1 MFLAPYNDG
10 MERIRIKHFGP
21 IGEGLQDTAQEYLNI
36 DKLTVFVGEQGT
48 GKSTVAKLYATF
60 AWIEKSIV
68 QNKFSCGQFD
78 ASTFSSLLGFYRME
92 GYLRDATEI
101 DYIGDGISL
110 SYRNSVL
117 QVKDINLEK
126 YILPK
131 IQYIPAERNLVGVID
146 KYEQISYLPESLQDF
161 LFVYDR
167 AVQSEC
173 IQNMDL
179 PICGLQVKFDKASH
193 SVKLFNDTH
202 SILLTEA
209 SSGLQSFVPCFVVS
223 KFLVNEIFSG
233 RKGVTFKNLSERQEF
248 ARQFVQDLGYSP
260 ASDTELLEYAKKVAH
275 RFFNSCVIQILE
287 EPEQNLFPASQK
299 QMLFDLLQDLNR
311 SNHNK
316 TLITTH
322 SPFLLPYINVAMKA
336 FELSAAGGDVSSL
349 VPEGSCI
356 DASAVNVYEFREG
369 CIIPLEK
376 KRNISSDENMLNEE
390 LEKTNE
396 LFRALLW
403 AGKRD

>member
-1 MFLAPYNDG
+1 M
-10 MERIRIKHFGP
+10 
-21 IGEGLQDTAQEYLNI
+21 
-36 DKLTVFVGEQGT
+36 
-48 GKSTVAKLYATF
+48 
-60 AWIEKSIV
+60 
-68 QNKFSCGQFD
+68 
-78 ASTFSSLLGFYRME
+78 
-92 GYLRDATEI
+92 
-101 DYIGDGISL
+101 
-110 SYRNSVL
+110 
-117 QVKDINLEK
+117 
-126 YILPK
+126 
-131 IQYIPAERNLVGVID
+131 
-146 KYEQISYLPESLQDF
+146 
-161 LFVYDR
+161 
-167 AVQSEC
+167 
-173 IQNMDL
+173 
-179 PICGLQVKFDKASH
+179 
-193 SVKLFNDTH
+193 
-202 SILLTEA
+202 
-209 SSGLQSFVPCFVVS
+209 
-223 KFLVNEIFSG
+223 
-233 RKGVTFKNLSERQEF
+233 TFKNLSERQEF

-349 VPEGSCI
+349 VPEESCI

>member
-1 MFLAPYNDG
+1 

-92 GYLRDATEI
+92 GYLRDTTEI
-101 DYIGDGISL
+101 DYIGGGISL
-110 SYRNSVL
+110 SYRDSVL

-167 AVQSEC
+167 AVQSDR

-233 RKGVTFKNLSERQEF
+233 RQGVTFKNLSER
-248 ARQFVQDLGYSP
+248 
-260 ASDTELLEYAKKVAH
+260 
-275 RFFNSCVIQILE
+275 
-287 EPEQNLFPASQK
+287 
-299 QMLFDLLQDLNR
+299 
-311 SNHNK
+311 
-316 TLITTH
+316 
-322 SPFLLPYINVAMKA
+322 
-336 FELSAAGGDVSSL
+336 
-349 VPEGSCI
+349 
-356 DASAVNVYEFREG
+356 
-369 CIIPLEK
+369 
-376 KRNISSDENMLNEE
+376 
-390 LEKTNE
+390 
-396 LFRALLW
+396 
-403 AGKRD
+403 